1 MPVTFNIADKEYSY
15 PEGYQDCTLQK
26 YMQSLDAYTKPK
38 ELEELESQ
46 KTDDGVN
53 KVFAEKITPN
63 YSKIAAFYLDFVSFW
78 TGLSKETLGAI
89 EGKTI
94 TFNGWGEEEKKRMQG
109 WQWIE
114 SLYIQIRNNFARSL
128 KDIEKTTSEV
138 IEHKGRKYYLPTK
151 HLKKATVLDFI
162 EATQAE
168 HIAKT
173 VQKDQRKA
181 IPKILCILLRAFK
194 DAPFHPQQML
204 REGLFMSMTM
214 DNVYRVSFFLSKLN
228 ESYAIDSLICSA
240 ILRLSQQGHKF
251 GQA

>member
-1 MPVTFNIADKEYSY
+1 MPVTFNIGEKEYSY

-38 ELEELESQ
+38 ELEELEKQ
-46 KTDDGVN
+46 TTEEGVN
-53 KVFAEKITPN
+53 KVFKELVTPN
-63 YSKIAAFYLDFVSFW
+63 YSKVAAFYLDFVSFW
-78 TGLSKETLGAI
+78 TGLGKEQLGQI

-94 TFNGWGEEEKKRMQG
+94 SFNGWGEEEKQRMQG

-128 KDIEKTTSEV
+128 EEIKKTTSEE

-168 HIAKT
+168 HIAK
-173 VQKDQRKA
+173 VVEKDQRKA
-181 IPKILCILLRAFK
+181 IPKILCILLRSSK
-194 DAPFHPQQML
+194 DAPYDPRQMQ
-204 REGLFMSMTM
+204 REQLFMSMSM
-214 DNVYRVSFFLSKLN
+214 ANVYRVSFFLSKLN
-228 ESYAIDSLICSA
+228 ESYALNSLICSA

-251 GQA
+251 AQA